1 MRCRV
6 TREKIAR
13 GTRLTYGN
21 LRVLF
26 TMKNLIGPIQKL
38 GKQNRN
44 STVSMLSACICF
56 LAGGDN
62 FAEAATQDSAEA
74 SRRADSVLASDS
86 VRAESGPNN
95 VVSNRFKLQWEIRGT
110 DLMLAI
116 DTDLP
121 DAMEVIV
128 SVDRRYREIGSDI
141 VYSRDYF
148 SERALLSEW
157 RTPRQV
163 PIDDDAWRADL
174 LAHQA
179 EMAKLSSEL
188 AFEIGR
194 IDGQIE
200 VRAVVHVNQP
210 DPRFGGR
217 GNPNLSGV
225 AVSQT
230 AGSNNWNIVEAEQ
243 QIELSLTEIL
253 PDSTPRSVAYDGLQK
268 DESYRLI
275 DETPLMAS
283 SSNAVTDSNLERTLE
298 VVGRTLFMPAGTV
311 VRIVGV
317 HQTIGPNPWYQVEV
331 VGTEGMVGWINS
343 VSLMRSGVVLE

>member
-1 MRCRV
+1 MTNGYFRV
-6 TREKIAR
+6 PSAMTI
-13 GTRLTYGN
+13 L
-21 LRVLF
+21 
-26 TMKNLIGPIQKL
+26 MGPIQRLCKPT
-38 GKQNRN
+38 RDR
-44 STVSMLSACICF
+44 TVLMLYSYIF
-56 LAGGDN
+56 FVAGTGE
-62 FAEAATQDSAEA
+62 FAKAATQDSAEA
-74 SRRADSVLASDS
+74 SQTGDTVSISDS
-86 VRAESGPNN
+86 VGSKSGPNN
-95 VVSNRFKLQWEIRGT
+95 VVSNRFELQWEIRGT

-121 DAMEVIV
+121 DATEVYV
-128 SVDRRYREIGSDI
+128 SVNRRYFEVGSDI
-141 VYSRDYF
+141 AYSREYF

-174 LAHQA
+174 LAYQT
-179 EMAKLSSEL
+179 EMAQLSSEL

-194 IDGQIE
+194 IDDQFG
-200 VRAVVHVNQP
+200 VRAVVHANQT

-217 GNPNLSGV
+217 GNPNLSGT

-230 AGSNNWNIVEAEQ
+230 AGSNNRNIVEAEQ

-253 PDSTPRSVAYDGLQK
+253 ADSTPRSVAYDGLQT
-268 DESYRLI
+268 DESYRLL
-275 DETPLMAS
+275 DEIPLMAS
-283 SSNAVTDSNLERTLE
+283 NPNAVTDSNLEQTLE

-317 HQTIGPNPWYQVEV
+317 HQGIGANSWYQVEV
-331 VGTEGMVGWINS
+331 VGSEGMAGWINS

>member
-1 MRCRV
+1 
-6 TREKIAR
+6 
-13 GTRLTYGN
+13 
-21 LRVLF
+21 
-26 TMKNLIGPIQKL
+26 
-38 GKQNRN
+38 
-44 STVSMLSACICF
+44 
-56 LAGGDN
+56 
-62 FAEAATQDSAEA
+62 
-74 SRRADSVLASDS
+74 
-86 VRAESGPNN
+86 
-95 VVSNRFKLQWEIRGT
+95 
-110 DLMLAI
+110 MLAI

-121 DAMEVIV
+121 DATEVNV
-128 SVDRRYREIGSDI
+128 SVDRRYFEFGSDI
-141 VYSRDYF
+141 AYSRDYF

-157 RTPRQV
+157 RTPRQA
-163 PIDDDAWRADL
+163 PIDDDTWRADL

-188 AFEIGR
+188 AFKICR
-194 IDGQIE
+194 IDDQIE

-225 AVSQT
+225 AVGQT
-230 AGSNNWNIVEAEQ
+230 SGSNNWNILEAEQ
-243 QIELSLTEIL
+243 QIELSLTEIV
-253 PDSTPRSVAYDGLQK
+253 PDSRPRSVAYDGLQK

-283 SSNAVTDSNLERTLE
+283 SPNAVTDLNLEQTLE

-317 HQTIGPNPWYQVEV
+317 HQTIRPNPWYQVEV

-343 VSLMRSGVVLE
+343 VSLMRNGVILE